1 MRLAAATLILA
12 SAVLAAADPPA
23 LSAKPVQLTTG
34 AVLPADLPF
43 DAKPFAHEAGFKI
56 WWLVQASD
64 LIGFDEDSVV
74 MNALKSADGKDL
86 ATTRNG
92 KPTWKLDS
100 FPKVSDD
107 GKYGVFSI
115 ECSADVFG
123 KTDRL
128 SMSGTLVALTGSDRK
143 EADLAFDPAK
153 PSNVDAG
160 PLKIAFGAKGMR
172 FGGAAETYGIQVS
185 GPLVAIA
192 SIEVRDGDAK
202 LESQGWS
209 GSGAT
214 RTYNFAMPKT
224 ATPKLKLSYWGT
236 SARVKVEFTR

>member
-1 MRLAAATLILA
+1 MRLAATLILA
-12 SAVLAAADPPA
+12 TASLVAADPPP
-23 LSAKPVQLTTG
+23 LVAKPVQLTAG

-43 DAKPFAHEAGFKI
+43 EAKPFGHEAGFKV
-56 WWLVQASD
+56 WWLVQAAD
-64 LIGFDEDSVV
+64 LIGFDEDSIVV
-74 MNALKSADGKDL
+74 TTLKAADGKDI

-123 KTDRL
+123 QTDRV
-128 SMSGTLVALTGSDRK
+128 SMSGSLVALTGSDRK
-143 EADLAFDPAK
+143 EVDLAFDPAK
-153 PSNVDAG
+153 PSNADAG

-172 FGGAAETYGIQVS
+172 FGGGAETYGIQIS
-185 GPLVAIA
+185 GPLAAIA

-202 LESQGWS
+202 LESQGWG
-209 GSGAT
+209 GSGDS
-214 RTYNFAMPKT
+214 RTYNFAKPTT

-236 SARVKVEFTR
+236 SARVKVDFKR